1 MSDQAFLQA
10 VRRGQIQEMQNLLN
24 NGANVNAVDEDGTT
38 ALMLAIAFSRV
49 NIVRE
54 LLANPKIDLSV
65 RDSDGNTA
73 LDLANGQDEDEDDV
87 TIRDLI
93 TDALDASRVSGNTR
107 SKGRPT
113 VPGFLGGKSRRIRK
127 KRSKKARKMRKTKK
141 SRGLKNL
148 RKQRNKTT

>member
-10 VRRGQIQEMQNLLN
+10 VRRGQIQEMQNLLH

-54 LLANPKIDLSV
+54 LLANPKIDLTI
-65 RDSDGNTA
+65 RDRDGNTA

-87 TIRDLI
+87 TIRELI
-93 TDALDASRVSGNTR
+93 ADALDASRVSGNTR

-113 VPGFLGGKSRRIRK
+113 VSGFLGGKSRRIRK
-127 KRSKKARKMRKTKK
+127 KRTSKSKKARKTRKTKK
-141 SRGLKNL
+141 SRGSK
-148 RKQRNKTT
+148 KSKKSKK

>member
-87 TIRDLI
+87 TIRELI